1 MTLMVVMILGL
12 ITIVAL
18 FVMRFAQLPGGAVP
32 LLPTAITLPEGT
44 EPLAVTRAP
53 DWVAVVTT
61 DNRILIFA
69 PDGTAIQEVEITR

>member
-12 ITIVAL
+12 ITIVGL
-18 FVMRFAQLPGGAVP
+18 FVMQFAQSPGNSAP
-32 LLPTAITLPEGT
+32 LLPAAITLPEGT

-61 DNRILIFA
+61 DNRILIFT
-69 PDGTAIQEVEITR
+69 PDGTQIQEVEITR